1 VSPLSPFL
9 GLTGC
14 AILPLTGTGTNSL
27 PADNVGDEQAMK
39 LALVCQPL
47 HYRATSARDFG
58 QL

>member
-1 VSPLSPFL
+1 MSPFL